1 MSVPPPPPPPRQDF
15 HQSLHSLLLWLAHAD
30 SRRYAVDISH
40 PDTPLEAL
48 QQHRSTLTV
57 GGYHHASQASAALP
71 FFQGGGVVICCF
83 LQDLREELQCRLRRQ
98 ASLHSLWSQFQA
110 GEEAE
115 DGGEAQEKL
124 HVTGSKLKL
133 LLRQVEQDLGV
144 LEQRLVSVEGRAAA
158 AAVGVKMD
166 GACRSNLEEKM

>member
-1 MSVPPPPPPPRQDF
+1 M
-15 HQSLHSLLLWLAHAD
+15 
-30 SRRYAVDISH
+30 
-40 PDTPLEAL
+40 
-48 QQHRSTLTV
+48 
-57 GGYHHASQASAALP
+57 
-71 FFQGGGVVICCF
+71 VICCF

-98 ASLHSLWSQFQA
+98 ASLHALWSQLQA

-115 DGGEAQEKL
+115 DGSEAKEKL

-158 AAVGVKMD
+158 AAAVGVKMD
-166 GACRSNLEEKM
+166 GACRSNSEEKMTCDILPAGTARNGCKKTKI